1 MSESVQAM
9 VEYRQ
14 LGKSGLRVSVPIFG
28 AMSFGDRRWNSWVIE
43 EEEALPLLKA
53 AYDRGINTIDTANM
67 YSNGE
72 SERIIR
78 KFIEKYTIPR
88 ENLVIMTK
96 AFFLVSPDPNVNT
109 ARAQW
114 TLAHTRDHVNH
125 GGLSRTALFHQVDA
139 SLARL
144 GTSYVDVLQIH
155 LFDTTTP
162 VEETM
167 RALHDL
173 VQSGKVRYLGASNLK
188 AWQLA
193 EMNRVAELRGW
204 TPFVSVQVEYS
215 MLYRS
220 PELELLPYCEYK
232 GIGVIAYS
240 PLLTGL
246 LARPLGA
253 ETDRSK
259 ATVGSPFEKKLR
271 ESDGKIVQ
279 RVEELAQKKSW
290 SMSHVALAWVASK
303 VTSPIV
309 GLSKVE
315 RLEQSITTGKVLS
328 DEDIKYLEELYEIQR
343 PRF

>member
-1 MSESVQAM
+1 MSTQTMA
-9 VEYRQ
+9 EYRQ

-43 EEEALPLLKA
+43 EEQALPVLKA

-72 SERIIR
+72 SEKIIR
-78 KFIEKYTIPR
+78 TFMEKYTIPR

-114 TLAHTRDHVNH
+114 TLTNTRDHVNH
-125 GGLSRTALFHQVDA
+125 SGLSRTALFHQVDA

-144 GTSYVDVLQIH
+144 GTSYID
-155 LFDTTTP
+155 
-162 VEETM
+162 
-167 RALHDL
+167 
-173 VQSGKVRYLGASNLK
+173 SGKVRYLGASNLK

-193 EMNRVAELRGW
+193 EMNRVAELNGW
-204 TPFVSVQVEYS
+204 TQFVGVQVEYS
-215 MLYRS
+215 MLYRN
-220 PELELLPYCEYK
+220 PELELIPYCEYK
-232 GIGVIAYS
+232 GIGVIVYS
-240 PLLTGL
+240 ALLMGH
-246 LARPLGA
+246 LARPLGG
-253 ETDRSK
+253 ETERSK
-259 ATVGSPFEKKLR
+259 ATIGSPFEKKLR
-271 ESDGKIVQ
+271 DSDSKIVQ
-279 RVEELAQKKSW
+279 RVEELAKKKSW

-315 RLEQSITTGKVLS
+315 RLEESITTGKILS
-328 DEDIKYLEELYEIQR
+328 DEDTKYLEELYEVQR

>member
-1 MSESVQAM
+1 
-9 VEYRQ
+9 
-14 LGKSGLRVSVPIFG
+14 
-28 AMSFGDRRWNSWVIE
+28 
-43 EEEALPLLKA
+43 
-53 AYDRGINTIDTANM
+53 
-67 YSNGE
+67 
-72 SERIIR
+72 
-78 KFIEKYTIPR
+78 
-88 ENLVIMTK
+88 MTK

-114 TLAHTRDHVNH
+114 TLTHTRDHVNH

-144 GTSYVDVLQIH
+144 GTAYIDVLQIH
-155 LFDTTTP
+155 LFDATTP

-215 MLYRS
+215 MLYRNPVGS
-220 PELELLPYCEYK
+220 SKPARCLCNLELIWRVFQELELLPYCEYK

-246 LARPLGA
+246 LARPVGT

-271 ESDGKIVQ
+271 ESDSKIVQ
-279 RVEELAQKKSW
+279 RIEELATKKSW

-303 VTSPIV
+303 ITSPIV
-309 GLSKVE
+309 GLSKVRSDVSIPAFALSVTE
-315 RLEQSITTGKVLS
+315 IVVRSNDSNRASPQARFSPRRISSIWRSCEQLPLLS
-328 DEDIKYLEELYEIQR
+328 VR
-343 PRF
+343 R